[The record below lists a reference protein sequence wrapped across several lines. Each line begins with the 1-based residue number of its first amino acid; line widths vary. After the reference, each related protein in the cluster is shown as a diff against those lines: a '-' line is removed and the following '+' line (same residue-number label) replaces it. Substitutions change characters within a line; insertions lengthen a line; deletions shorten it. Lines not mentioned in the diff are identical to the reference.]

1 MSQIL
6 KVVVMRVAVPL
17 LALITRFEVTP
28 AANAGGGASQVL
40 KADQLT
46 KRQLNQQLRQLPD
59 SAVIESRGQ
68 RLTVGEIKARGAQR
82 AREALAK
89 ARASAAQ
96 EKARLDARLAQFEQQ
111 RQAKLAAGR
120 AQAMA
125 EFARLRQPE
134 AIQEEAAQ
142 LLQRAKTASP
152 GERAQIEQRAGQL
165 LQQLGR

>member
-68 RLTVGEIKARGAQR
+68 RLTVGEIKA
-82 AREALAK
+82 
-89 ARASAAQ
+89 
-96 EKARLDARLAQFEQQ
+96 
-111 RQAKLAAGR
+111 
-120 AQAMA
+120 
-125 EFARLRQPE
+125 
-134 AIQEEAAQ
+134 
-142 LLQRAKTASP
+142 
-152 GERAQIEQRAGQL
+152 
-165 LQQLGR
+165 